1 MHISD
6 GAHVA
11 RPDRSVGTR
20 GVEWRDG
27 SLLISQVGGARGR
40 FTGRLPA
47 EWRLFAAAL
56 PMRYEFLVGLRYT
69 RSRKR
74 AQGRNRFISFI
85 SLVSM
90 LGTGLGVAALIVVLS
105 VMNGFQE
112 ELRTRILGV
121 ASHAQVS
128 GFDGEL
134 DAWQQVADQAARHPD
149 VAATAPYIQEQ
160 GMLSFDQAVRGTLV
174 RGVLPAAE
182 DGVADFARH
191 MRSGSLD
198 ALQPGRFGIV
208 LGRDLAFALQAQ
220 LGDKVTL
227 IAPQGLVTPAAVLPR
242 VKQFEVVGIFEAG
255 MFEYDSGLALIHL
268 QDAQALYRMGERVS
282 GVRLKLD
289 DLFSAPRVAR
299 ELSGYIDENV
309 MVTDWTRSHANFFRA
324 VALEKTMM
332 TVILFL
338 IVAVAAFNIVST
350 LVMAVQEKYADIAIL
365 RTLGASPRSIMAIF
379 VLQGAIIGLVG
390 LAAGVAG
397 GLLLANNLDVVIP
410 ALEGITGATLWNKE
424 VYYISELPSKVL
436 PADVVTIVSV
446 SFVLT
451 LVATLYPSWRASRVN
466 PAEAL
471 RYE

>member
-1 MHISD
+1 MH
-6 GAHVA
+6 
-11 RPDRSVGTR
+11 
-20 GVEWRDG
+20 
-27 SLLISQVGGARGR
+27 
-40 FTGRLPA
+40 
-47 EWRLFAAAL
+47 
-56 PMRYEFLVGLRYT
+56 YEFLVGLRYT

-121 ASHAQVS
+121 ASHIQIS

-134 DAWQQVADQAARHPD
+134 DAWQQLADQAAQHPS
-149 VAATAPYIQEQ
+149 VRATAPYIQEQ
-160 GMLSFDQAVRGTLV
+160 GMLSFDQTVRGTMV

-182 DGVADFARH
+182 DQVADFARH
-191 MRSGSLD
+191 MRAGSLD

-208 LGRDLAFALQAQ
+208 LGRDLAFALRVQP
-220 LGDKVTL
+220 GDKVTL

-255 MFEYDSGLALIHL
+255 MFEYDSGLALVHMR
-268 QDAQALYRMGERVS
+268 DAQVLYRMDERVS

-289 DLFSAPRVAR
+289 DLFAAPRVAR
-299 ELSGYIDENV
+299 ELTARLDGNFSIS
-309 MVTDWTRSHANFFRA
+309 DWTRSHANFFRA

-332 TVILFL
+332 TIILFL

-365 RTLGASPRSIMAIF
+365 RTLGASPRSIMGIF

-410 ALEGITGATLWNKE
+410 ALEALTGATLWNKE

-436 PADVVTIVSV
+436 AADVVSIVSV